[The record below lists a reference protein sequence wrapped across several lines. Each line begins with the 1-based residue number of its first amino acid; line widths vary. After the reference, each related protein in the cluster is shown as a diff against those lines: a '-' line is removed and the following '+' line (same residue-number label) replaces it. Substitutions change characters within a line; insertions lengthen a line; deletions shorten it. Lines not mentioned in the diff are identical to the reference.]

1 MPVTRR
7 GNTGKV
13 RLKDLEPTVRAGILR
28 TFIEAETNIMK
39 VKNPELN

>member
-1 MPVTRR
+1 VLVTRR

-13 RLKDLEPTVRAGILR
+13 RLMDLESTVRTGILR
-28 TFIEAETNIMK
+28 TFIEAETNIKK